1 MLILTRK
8 PTESVIIDNQIT
20 MTILEV
26 RGNQVRIG
34 IEAPAH
40 ISIHREE
47 VQKRIA
53 EPLFSRRALSMI
65 VDHQN
70 G

>member
-8 PTESVIIDNQIT
+8 PNESVIIDNQVT
-20 MTILEV
+20 LKILEV

-34 IEAPAH
+34 VEAPAH

-47 VQKRIA
+47 VQKRMNQ
-53 EPLFSRRALSMI
+53 EREEK
-65 VDHQN
+65 QCT
-70 G
+70 